1 MFLQRDV
8 VDLIELSELKNQ
20 QTRKLRESIIDD
32 PQPEGAEFRKGSSGE
47 I

>member
-1 MFLQRDV
+1 MNRGVLFLQR
-8 VDLIELSELKNQ
+8 LIELSELKKK
-20 QTRKLRESIIDD
+20 QTSESIIDD